1 MKLITSSSP
10 HIRSGETTRRLM
22 GTVLLAL
29 LPTLAAGVWFFGL
42 RALLLTLV
50 SVASCV
56 ASEWA
61 FRAVTKSPGS
71 IADGS
76 AAVTGLL
83 LALTL
88 PATAPYWLA
97 AVGGVFAIVVVKG
110 LSGGLGQNIFNPA
123 LAARAFL
130 MLLWPA
136 WLVRYAPAGA
146 ELPLFGSTA
155 DVVSAATPLHDM
167 VMPALPAASPADML
181 LGNIGGCIG
190 EVSALALLIGGAI
203 LLGRKVISWRIPA
216 AYLGTVAFL
225 TLVFYKGEDPVAWM
239 LYSLL
244 GGGVMLGALF
254 MATDYAT
261 SPALPAAQLVYGV
274 GCGALTVLFR
284 YFGLYP
290 EGVTYAIL
298 LMNAC
303 AWALDKALP
312 RCERRKGRMNVKAL
326 IKPVAVLAAVFVLL
340 LALSAGLAPTAAE
353 NAAAEQ
359 ARLFDTLLPGGA
371 PFTEEAYNGEDT
383 AIAAVHRGSTGYIVE
398 TVTAGYAGDIT
409 MLVAVD
415 FDGAV
420 VGAVV
425 REMEETFGLG
435 AEALSDAGFLSQLI
449 WSRGELAVGD
459 NVDALTGATVTSKA
473 VVKAVNSASAFVT
486 GADVSSSATEW
497 GG

>member
-88 PATAPYWLA
+88 PATA
-97 AVGGVFAIVVVKG
+97 
-110 LSGGLGQNIFNPA
+110 
-123 LAARAFL
+123 
-130 MLLWPA
+130 
-136 WLVRYAPAGA
+136 AGA

-312 RCERRKGRMNVKAL
+312 
-326 IKPVAVLAAVFVLL
+326 PVRF
-340 LALSAGLAPTAAE
+340 
-353 NAAAEQ
+353 
-359 ARLFDTLLPGGA
+359 
-371 PFTEEAYNGEDT
+371 
-383 AIAAVHRGSTGYIVE
+383 
-398 TVTAGYAGDIT
+398 
-409 MLVAVD
+409 
-415 FDGAV
+415 GAV
-420 VGAVV
+420 RG
-425 REMEETFGLG
+425 GK
-435 AEALSDAGFLSQLI
+435 AG
-449 WSRGELAVGD
+449 
-459 NVDALTGATVTSKA
+459 
-473 VVKAVNSASAFVT
+473 
-486 GADVSSSATEW
+486 
-497 GG
+497 